1 MGVKKYELT
10 DEHREQL
17 PVWRDKWIA
26 IALRTEPQSAEDR
39 EKMRA
44 AMRGMYEAAKLEP
57 PPREVFAASPISAAI
72 AAGIGA
78 GIWWI
83 RDEPE
88 AARKLFGRLPSEAEM
103 MSAIPVAV
111 RHVVSHGMR
120 AVRMDPKPEIQ
131 RPLAATDDATHAA
144 THAATDDATS
154 AATRDGTY
162 AATSDATYAAT
173 DDATLAATRD
183 GTYAATYD
191 ATSAA
196 TDDATSDATYAA
208 TSAATRDA
216 TSDATSAATREAT
229 SDATDAA
236 TSAATRDATSDAT
249 YAATYAATDAAT
261 SAATRDGTD
270 DATDAA
276 TSAAT
281 RGATYAATSAA
292 TSAATREAT
301 RDATSDATSAATSAA
316 TLAATYDATYDATDD
331 ATYDATDDAL
341 IRFLARCTTYAYR
354 LRDGGNQW
362 AGWSAYISF
371 FRHVAGLD
379 LPQYDRWQHY
389 EDAAIYG
396 GPRYTHRRFW
406 VVSDFPTVVGR
417 DGANRP
423 HCETGPQIA
432 WRDGWGI
439 YYVHGIRVP
448 AWIVER
454 PERITVDAIHAESN
468 AEVRRVM
475 VERYGLARYVRDAQ
489 FEVLD
494 ADTDPLGQPRRLLR
508 RDDLV
513 VVELTNSTVDADGTR
528 RVYHVP
534 CHPELR
540 PLPDG
545 DGELGEPQ
553 AMTALNA
560 VASTYGMRGEEY
572 RLQVE
577 T

>member
-144 THAATDDATS
+144 TYDATDDATS

-162 AATSDATYAAT
+162 AATSDATYVAT

-183 GTYAATYD
+183 GTYAATCD

-196 TDDATSDATYAA
+196 TDDA
-208 TSAATRDA
+208 R
-216 TSDATSAATREAT
+216 
-229 SDATDAA
+229 
-236 TSAATRDATSDAT
+236 
-249 YAATYAATDAAT
+249 
-261 SAATRDGTD
+261 
-270 DATDAA
+270 
-276 TSAAT
+276 
-281 RGATYAATSAA
+281 
-292 TSAATREAT
+292 
-301 RDATSDATSAATSAA
+301 
-316 TLAATYDATYDATDD
+316 
-331 ATYDATDDAL
+331 

>member
-44 AMRGMYEAAKLEP
+44 AIRGMYEAAKLEP

-183 GTYAATYD
+183 GTYAATCD

-216 TSDATSAATREAT
+216 TSDATSAATR
-229 SDATDAA
+229 
-236 TSAATRDATSDAT
+236 DAT
-249 YAATYAATDAAT
+249 YDATLAATHAATH
-261 SAATRDGTD
+261 
-270 DATDAA
+270 
-276 TSAAT
+276 
-281 RGATYAATSAA
+281 
-292 TSAATREAT
+292 
-301 RDATSDATSAATSAA
+301 
-316 TLAATYDATYDATDD
+316 AATYDATLAATR
-331 ATYDATDDAL
+331 DAL
-341 IRFLARCTTYAYR
+341 IRFLVHCTTYAYR
-354 LRDGGNQW
+354 MRNGGNQW